1 MIGLDPSSKR
11 KNKSCPRRPP
21 MHSWRLKEALFVGL
35 RLSMAMVAMNAFRS
49 ELKAEF
55 ACLELVVGVDPQ
67 ADIGGLIF
75 RPFFTLL
82 LHFLFLLL
90 FFLLPS
96 TMVENCRGLHGLH
109 GGQGYPLST
118 NCSYPRC
125 TRGFT
130 IILVAVPTSR

>member
-1 MIGLDPSSKR
+1 
-11 KNKSCPRRPP
+11 
-21 MHSWRLKEALFVGL
+21 
-35 RLSMAMVAMNAFRS
+35 VAMNAFRS

-55 ACLELVVGVDPQ
+55 ACLELLVGVDPQ

-109 GGQGYPLST
+109 GGKGYPLST
-118 NCSYPRC
+118 NCSYPRG
-125 TRGFT
+125 TRWVYHYISGSANVQMTF
-130 IILVAVPTSR
+130 SS

>member
-1 MIGLDPSSKR
+1 
-11 KNKSCPRRPP
+11 
-21 MHSWRLKEALFVGL
+21 
-35 RLSMAMVAMNAFRS
+35 MVAMNAFRS

-55 ACLELVVGVDPQ
+55 ACLELLVGVDPQ

-96 TMVENCRGLHGLH
+96 TMVENCRGLHMDFMEARGIH
-109 GGQGYPLST
+109 YPPTVRILVALG
-118 NCSYPRC
+118 
-125 TRGFT
+125 GFT